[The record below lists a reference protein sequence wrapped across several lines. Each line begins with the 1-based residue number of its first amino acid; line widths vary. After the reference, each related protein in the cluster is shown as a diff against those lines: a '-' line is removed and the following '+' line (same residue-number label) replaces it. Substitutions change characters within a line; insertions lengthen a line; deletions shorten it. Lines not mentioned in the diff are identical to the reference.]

1 VASTVEQIVNQALL
15 ECGRTKRIA
24 DIYEGGDAAVAVE
37 LYGQA
42 RDELLRDHDWDFT
55 RRVAALTLLKGPPPA
70 GGYNP
75 LQPWSTAYPPPGYL
89 YEYAYP
95 TDCVTLRAIIAPPGP
110 MPDLDPLPA
119 LWRIDNDSSLN
130 PNQKVILCNV
140 TNAMAVYRGQVND
153 PGKFTPNFTQALV
166 ARLVDRFS
174 KAFDKEINKEKD
186 AEQDNTVTTAVESQV
201 RG

>member
-1 VASTVEQIVNQALL
+1 MADTVEQIVNQCLIL
-15 ECGRTKRIA
+15 CGRTKRIA
-24 DIYEGGDAAVAVE
+24 DIYEGGDAAVAIE

-42 RDELLRDHDWDFT
+42 RDELQRTHDWDFT
-55 RRVAALTLLKGPPPA
+55 RRIVALTLLKGPPPA

-75 LQPWSTAYPPPGYL
+75 LTPWDSTYPPPGYL

-95 TDCVTLRAIIAPPGP
+95 ANCMALLAIIAPPGP

-119 LWRIDNDSSLN
+119 NWRIDNDHFLN
-130 PNQKVILCNV
+130 PNQKVVLCNI
-140 TNAMAVYRGQVND
+140 TNAMAVYRGLVND
-153 PGKFTPNFTQALV
+153 PALFTTSFTQALV

-174 KAFDKEINKEKD
+174 KAFEKEIAKEKD
-186 AEQDNTVTTAVESQV
+186 AEQDNAMTTAVQSQV

>member
-1 VASTVEQIVNQALL
+1 MASTVESLCNQALL

-24 DIYEGGDAAVAVE
+24 DIYEGGDAAVALE

-55 RRVAALTLLKGPPPA
+55 RRVSALTLLKGPPPA

-75 LQPWSTAYPPPGYL
+75 LQPWSSTYPPPGYL

-95 TDCVTLRAIIAPPGP
+95 SDCVTLRAVIAPPGP

-119 LWRIDNDSSLN
+119 LWRIDNDNALN
-130 PNQKVILCNV
+130 PPQKVILCNV
-140 TNAMAVYRGQVND
+140 TNALLVYRGQVND
-153 PGKFTPNFTQALV
+153 PAKFTPNFTQALV

-174 KAFDKEINKEKD
+174 KAFEKEIAKEQD
-186 AEQDNTVTTAVESQV
+186 AERGNVITAAVESQV

>member
-1 VASTVEQIVNQALL
+1 MAETVEQIVNQCLIL
-15 ECGRTKRIA
+15 CGRTKRIG
-24 DIYEGGDAAVAVE
+24 DMYEGGDAAVAIE

-42 RDELLRDHDWDFT
+42 RDELLRDYDWDFT
-55 RRVAALTLLKGPPPA
+55 RRVSALTLLKGPPPA

-75 LQPWSTAYPPPGYL
+75 LTPWNTTYPPPGYL

-95 TDCVTLRAIIAPPGP
+95 DNCVTLRAVMAPPGP

-119 LWRIDNDSSLN
+119 NWRIDNDHFLN

-140 TNAMAVYRGQVND
+140 TNAMAVYRGQVNT
-153 PGKFTPNFTQALV
+153 PSLFTPNFVKALV
-166 ARLVDRFS
+166 ALLVDRFS
-174 KAFDKEINKEKD
+174 KAFEKEIAKEQN
-186 AEQDNTVTTAVESQV
+186 AERGSAMTNAVESQV